1 MTDAHSHSHSH
12 THDGDT
18 PMEVIAQV
26 ARVVSMSIDRITGDR
41 SDVPLL
47 VAAAV
52 VEALKNHGIEARI
65 MYGAA
70 AWVEILD
77 DNTPI
82 WSGCWGQS
90 LHFWAATQFGEIV
103 DLNTSVSHRKR
114 PHDQPEL
121 KPAYSPPMV
130 WTKEL
135 PRFYRYQAEGAAEIE
150 LSDPKDI
157 DRWNKVSRE
166 ISEKCTPG
174 ILEEA
179 AKEGKDPQFPNEPI
193 LCPGRKLLD
202 DSNQSFRHFD
212 RALAVHGIPQSP
224 F

>member
-1 MTDAHSHSHSH
+1 MVRSQELERLKMAHPHSHSTSEGS
-12 THDGDT
+12 TAIDI
-18 PMEVIAQV
+18 IAQV
-26 ARVVSMSIDRITGDR
+26 SRVVSMSIDRITGDR
-41 SDVPLL
+41 SDVPLM
-47 VAAAV
+47 VSAAV

-70 AWVEILD
+70 AWVEVLED
-77 DNTPI
+77 HSLI

-90 LHFWAATQFGEIV
+90 LHFWVATQFGEVV

-114 PHDQPEL
+114 PHDRPEL

-130 WTKEL
+130 WAKEL

-166 ISEKCTPG
+166 VREKCTPADLRRAEALQCRRLRG
-174 ILEEA
+174 GNQTALLTKILVWA
-179 AKEGKDPQFPNEPI
+179 
-193 LCPGRKLLD
+193 
-202 DSNQSFRHFD
+202 
-212 RALAVHGIPQSP
+212 
-224 F
+224 

>member
-1 MTDAHSHSHSH
+1 MSEPNHSHSH
-12 THDGDT
+12 THEGQT
-18 PMEVIAQV
+18 PTDVIAQV
-26 ARVVSMSIDRITGDR
+26 SRVVSMSIDRITGDR
-41 SDVPLL
+41 SDVPLM

-52 VEALKNHGIEARI
+52 VEGLKNHGIEARI

-70 AWVEILD
+70 AWIEVLD
-77 DNTPI
+77 DHSLI

-90 LHFWAATQFGEIV
+90 LHFWAATQYGEIV

-114 PHDQPEL
+114 PHDRPEL

-130 WTKEL
+130 WSREV

-166 ISEKCTPG
+166 VREKCTP
-174 ILEEA
+174 EA
-179 AKEGKDPQFPNEPI
+179 LKEVLAAGREVQFANEPI

-202 DSNQSFRHFD
+202 DSNNSFKHFD
-212 RALAVHGIPQSP
+212 RALSVHGIPQAP